1 MRTTTIERRLRGE
14 VLQNTEQDLSSR
26 RTNSKSEE
34 SPPTSETVKG
44 QGDSY
49 PLTAQKEKKKKNI
62 NTKQI
67 QKNNKNT
74 TKAAE
79 IQKKEH
85 K

>member
-49 PLTAQKEKKKKNI
+49 PLTAQKKKKKKNI

-67 QKNNKNT
+67 QKKNKNT

>member
-44 QGDSY
+44 QGFIPTNS
-49 PLTAQKEKKKKNI
+49 TKGKKKKK
-62 NTKQI
+62 T
-67 QKNNKNT
+67 
-74 TKAAE
+74 
-79 IQKKEH
+79 
-85 K
+85 

>member
-49 PLTAQKEKKKKNI
+49 PLTAQKEKKKKKHKYKA
-62 NTKQI
+62 NTEKE
-67 QKNNKNT
+67 QKHNKGCRNT
-74 TKAAE
+74 EKGT
-79 IQKKEH
+79 
-85 K
+85 

>member
-49 PLTAQKEKKKKNI
+49 PLTAQKEKKKKKTKKKHNKGCR
-62 NTKQI
+62 NTEKG
-67 QKNNKNT
+67 T
-74 TKAAE
+74 
-79 IQKKEH
+79 
-85 K
+85 